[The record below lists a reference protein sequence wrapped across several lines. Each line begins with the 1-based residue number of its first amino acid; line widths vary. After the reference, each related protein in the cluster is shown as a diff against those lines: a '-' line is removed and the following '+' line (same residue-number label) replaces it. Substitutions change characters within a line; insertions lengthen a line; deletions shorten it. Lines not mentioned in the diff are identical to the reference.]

1 LGKVFIQ
8 EVQSLG
14 FSIQNP
20 FIFYLKTLK
29 ANCEKAPASGISLVE
44 VKSSVVNNLLK
55 VYTAVHNAYVKG
67 HLTSADLKGAG
78 ELGPFNLIFCPA
90 IFTQAQNP
98 AAYIELQHNLMKQID
113 KGT

>member
-1 LGKVFIQ
+1 
-8 EVQSLG
+8 LG

-29 ANCEKAPASGISLVE
+29 TNCEKAPTAGVSLVD
-44 VKSSVVNNLLK
+44 VKSSVINNLLK

-67 HLTSADLKGAG
+67 QLTSADLKGAG
-78 ELGPFNLIFCPA
+78 RLGPFNLIFCPA

-98 AAYIELQHNLMKQID
+98 AAYIELQHNLLNQINA
-113 KGT
+113 GS